1 MELDKRV
8 NEIETEL
15 KIVKGEIKELLVDI
29 RDLVNKNENPFCS
42 IPCPEALKSSVPAKE
57 EKTDNRPAISGNGE
71 AECKPAKV
79 SELADQVEKN
89 KEDSM
94 RLCVPDQKTAGKN
107 SQKQEINVLEPE
119 NFRKIDTFMLVELMR
134 WVDYAVRTV
143 GHNNL
148 KELLNLYTLTGQLP
162 EETKRIIET
171 IANLS
176 IEEPAEED
184 QVSMKDNI
192 TVLSQLSAVLNPE
205 SFKNIQPRYETSPGR
220 KDRKKEK
227 KIGSVSVEFET
238 PKDLGDETNC
248 CQKI

>member
-8 NEIETEL
+8 DEIETEL

-42 IPCPEALKSSVPAKE
+42 IPFPEALKNSVPAKE
-57 EKTDNRPAISGNGE
+57 EKTDNRPAIAGNEE
-71 AECKPAKV
+71 AECKPVKV
-79 SELADQVEKN
+79 SELRDQIEKN
-89 KEDSM
+89 EEDSM
-94 RLCVPDQKTAGKN
+94 RLCVPDQKTSVKN
-107 SQKQEINVLEPE
+107 SQKQEIHGPE

-162 EETKRIIET
+162 EETKRIIEN

-184 QVSMKDNI
+184 KVSMKDNI

-205 SFKNIQPRYETSPGR
+205 GFKNVQPRYETSPVR

-238 PKDLGDETNC
+238 PKNLEDKLTAA
-248 CQKI
+248 KI